1 MAIYIKRKYE
11 ERGLKYRSID
21 HYLANSDEMQLKNVT
36 RLEKLDK
43 DKI

>member
-1 MAIYIKRKYE
+1 MWKSTCCSAE
-11 ERGLKYRSID
+11 SRSID